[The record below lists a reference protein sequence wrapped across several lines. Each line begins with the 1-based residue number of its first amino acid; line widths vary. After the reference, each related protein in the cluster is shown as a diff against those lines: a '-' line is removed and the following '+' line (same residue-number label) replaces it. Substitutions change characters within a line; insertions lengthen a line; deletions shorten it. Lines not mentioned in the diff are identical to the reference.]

1 VLLKIV
7 VAGAV
12 GVLLLALM
20 LRTRR
25 AHKRADSV
33 ARYARAVSAL
43 RTIADEPRPV
53 AHAAVFIEGAP
64 KLQVLSDV
72 TSLEGARARRS
83 GRASRAAA
91 RLDPE
96 LVARRPLIAQLPSV
110 PTPKRGES
118 GKQAG

>member
-1 VLLKIV
+1 VLLKMV
-7 VAGAV
+7 VAGAFA
-12 GVLLLALM
+12 VLVMAMM

-25 AHKRADSV
+25 AHRRADSV

-43 RTIADEPRPV
+43 RTIADEPRP
-53 AHAAVFIEGAP
+53 AVHMDASIEGAP
-64 KLQVLSDV
+64 KLQVISDV
-72 TSLEGARARRS
+72 TSLEGVRARRS

-110 PTPKRGES
+110 SAPKRGES
-118 GKQAG
+118 GQQAG